1 MAKLPVL
8 LLSLIC
14 LFCPLALAQDA
25 PHYKVD
31 PFWPKELP
39 NNWILGQIRGVAID
53 NDGHIWVLNEG
64 VPLDNAAAA
73 QKPPKAQCCIPAPSV
88 VEFDSDG
95 DVLRAWGGPGYVP
108 GWPTTPHG
116 ICLDKKGNVWIGGV
130 GSPWNFDPGM
140 AKPTAAQLWDRQVL
154 KFSGD
159 GKLLLQIGH
168 PSNAPVN
175 NEDTTLL
182 GAPSAIKVEDA
193 TDEVYIADG
202 FLNRRVVVYD
212 SNTGAFKRGWGAYG
226 ISLSKVDNSD
236 LSVFPASRDPLSSPS
251 KQFRGLTDITISDDG
266 LLYVTDQ
273 MNDRIQV
280 FTTQGSF
287 VKEFLAAPK
296 ILGYESAWG
305 IALSRDPKQRYL
317 FVTDGASGVIRLL
330 DRRDGKELGQLGH
343 KGRDPGQFS
352 NLGWVVLDSQGAL
365 YTGEVHF
372 TRSWDGIIAIQTG
385 ITDTSGGRLQ
395 KFMLENRLLSHTQ

>member
-1 MAKLPVL
+1 MAKPPFL
-8 LLSLIC
+8 LTILIC
-14 LFCPLALAQDA
+14 LIPPFVNAQDGRQ
-25 PHYKVD
+25 YKVD
-31 PFWPKELP
+31 PFWLKELP
-39 NNWILGQIRGVAID
+39 NNWILGQIRGLAVD
-53 NDGHIWVLNEG
+53 NGNHIWVLNDG
-64 VPLDNAAAA
+64 VPWDNAAAA
-73 QKPPKAQCCIPAPSV
+73 QKPPKAQCCIPAPAV
-88 VEFDSDG
+88 IEFDIHG
-95 DVLRAWGGPGYVP
+95 NVLRAWGGPGYVP

-116 ICLDKKGNVWIGGV
+116 ICVDKKGNVWIGGV

-140 AKPTAAQLWDRQVL
+140 PKTTAAQLWDRQVL
-154 KFSGD
+154 KFSSD
-159 GKLLLQIGH
+159 GKQLLQIGQQ
-168 PSNAPVN
+168 SNARVN
-175 NEDTTLL
+175 NQDTTLM

-202 FLNRRVVVYD
+202 FLNRRIVVYD

-236 LSVFPASRDPLSSPS
+236 LSVFPASRDPLSSRS
-251 KQFRGLTDITISDDG
+251 TQFRGLTDITISDDG

-273 MNDRIQV
+273 INDRIQV
-280 FTTQGSF
+280 FTKQGKF
-287 VKEFLAAPK
+287 VKEFLVAPK

-317 FVTDGASGVIRLL
+317 FVTDGASGVIRVL
-330 DRRDGKELGQLGH
+330 DRRDGKELGKFGH
-343 KGRDPGQFS
+343 KGRNPGQFS

-395 KFMLENRLLSHTQ
+395 KFIPEK

>member
-1 MAKLPVL
+1 MARLPVSL
-8 LLSLIC
+8 MILIC
-14 LFCPLALAQDA
+14 LFSPLSEAQGA
-25 PHYKVD
+25 PQYKVD

-53 NDGHIWVLNEG
+53 NEDHVWVLNDG
-64 VPLDNAAAA
+64 VPWDNAAAA
-73 QKPPKAQCCIPAPSV
+73 QKPPKAQCCIPAPAV

-95 DVLRAWGGPGYVP
+95 SVLRAWGGPGYVP
-108 GWPTTPHG
+108 SWPTTPHG
-116 ICLDKKGNVWIGGV
+116 IYLDKKGNVWIGGV

-140 AKPTAAQLWDRQVL
+140 PKTTAAQLWDRQVL
-154 KFSGD
+154 KFSSD
-159 GKLLLQIGH
+159 GKLLLQIGQ
-168 PSNAPVN
+168 PSNARVTN
-175 NEDTTLL
+175 QDTTLL
-182 GAPSAIKVEDA
+182 GAPSAVNVDDA
-193 TDEVYIADG
+193 IHEVYIADG

-226 ISLSKVDNSD
+226 ISLSQVDNSNV
-236 LSVFPASRDPLSSPS
+236 SVFPASRDPMSSPS
-251 KQFRGLTDITISDDG
+251 KQFRGLTAITISDDG

-280 FTTQGSF
+280 FTKQGSF
-287 VKEFLAAPK
+287 VKEFLVAPR

-305 IALSRDPKQRYL
+305 IALSHDPKQRYL
-317 FVTDGASGVIRLL
+317 FVTDGASGVIRIL
-330 DRRDGKELGQLGH
+330 DRRDGREIGKLGH
-343 KGRDPGQFS
+343 KGRNPGQFS
-352 NLGWVVLDSQGAL
+352 NLGWLVVDSRGSL

-395 KFMLENRLLSHTQ
+395 KFIREK